1 MSVGWIG
8 RRERE
13 EINDGGTMIKA
24 VGERLSTGGST
35 AWTRSYLRT
44 VTILVEALIHGCRRG
59 QPFMLW
65 LVEPLSKG
73 NTIFDRIVEYLTKRS
88 DSTFVSCSMF

>member
-1 MSVGWIG
+1 MAGQI
-8 RRERE
+8 
-13 EINDGGTMIKA
+13 IKA

-44 VTILVEALIHGCRRG
+44 VTILVEALIHGCRRE

-73 NTIFDRIVEYLTKRS
+73 NTIFDRIVEYLTN
-88 DSTFVSCSMF
+88 